1 MAITSLSIY
10 PADET
15 TLHEFMRPS
24 VPNVPTHMALIFV
37 SSSATSEELAEKIA
51 DTSPKI
57 R

>member
-1 MAITSLSIY
+1 MATPSLNIY
-10 PADET
+10 PADKT
-15 TLHEFMRPS
+15 TLHEFMRQS
-24 VPNVPTHMALIFV
+24 MPNVPTHMALIFV